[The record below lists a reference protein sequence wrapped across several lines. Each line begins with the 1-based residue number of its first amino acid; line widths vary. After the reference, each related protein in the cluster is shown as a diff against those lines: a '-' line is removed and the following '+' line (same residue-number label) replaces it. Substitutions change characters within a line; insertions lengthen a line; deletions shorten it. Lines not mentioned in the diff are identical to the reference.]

1 MKKRLLSCFLAIAL
15 TASFI
20 GCGQKEQLRF
30 GTGNSTG
37 NYYAYGTKIQQLAK
51 DNAGLAI
58 TVKETAGSAANVRL
72 MKDGFIN
79 LAIVQS
85 DVLSD
90 AAGGKGQFSE
100 GAFTKY
106 KTISELYTEQCQ
118 LVVPADSEIMS
129 VSDLVGKKI
138 SLGEKDS
145 GVYGISELVLQANGM
160 KEDSLSAYYLSFS
173 DSADALAAGTLDG
186 FFLMAG
192 VPTNTILNLQ
202 DKMELRLIP
211 LDERTISY
219 MLNLYDGYT
228 ESVIPAGTYHGVNED
243 IRTLGV
249 NAVFIAGENV
259 PDQTIEKL
267 KEVIQ

>member
-15 TASFI
+15 TASLM
-20 GCGQKEQLRF
+20 GCGQKDQLRF

-37 NYYAYGTKIQQLAK
+37 NYYAYGTQIQQSAK
-51 DNAGLAI
+51 DNAGLSI
-58 TVKETAGSAANVRL
+58 TVKETAGSAANLRL

-90 AAGGKGQFSE
+90 AAGGKGQFAE

-106 KTISELYTEQCQ
+106 KTIAELYTEQCQ
-118 LVVPADSEIMS
+118 LVVPADSTIYS
-129 VSDLVGKKI
+129 VSDLAGKKV

-160 KEDSLSAYYLSFS
+160 KADSVNAYYLSFS
-173 DSADALAAGTLDG
+173 DSADALAAGTLDA

-192 VPTNTILNLQ
+192 VPTNTILGLQ
-202 DKMELRLIP
+202 DKMDLRFIP
-211 LDERTISY
+211 LDDRTISY

-228 ESVIPAGTYHGVNED
+228 ETVIPAGTYQGVDED
-243 IRTLGV
+243 IPTVGV
-249 NAVFIAGENV
+249 NAVFIASDSV
-259 PDQTIEKL
+259 SDQTIEKL
-267 KEVIQ
+267 KEVIR